1 MTVTARRLTDGAV
14 IAGLMAASAA
24 LSLATIAN
32 RPETTS
38 TAFLFQDEGL
48 NLVVADTLL
57 SGGSLYRDV
66 AYLYG
71 PIPAYLHA
79 GFAAVFGNTP
89 IAYVRLLVLI
99 SCLDVGL
106 AYALLRRAAGVPI
119 ATAMTVGGIFTLALI
134 PGSIVGGLTSSIYV
148 PLERTVLLLLALA
161 WEPPVARHVGRSL
174 LIGSIL
180 GMWQGV
186 RFGAAVVAG
195 GSILLIDA
203 TYLAASGISQS
214 ILRGWAR
221 SLGAIAAGF
230 VGLQLMWI
238 VCAFSTLPREMA
250 WDTVWPVYLLRSYSS
265 WVTPEIRWLQWL
277 GWRFMIAQY
286 LVPLTAAVL
295 GLVGLAGWVIAV
307 RRDANPG
314 LPGGVASAGAI
325 FIPLCFFGIGCFG
338 YFRTVFH
345 FRQFMWAL
353 IPAAAWQLQRR
364 GAALRIATAVLWA
377 PGTATMFRHAL
388 LSAAIAPPMVTVS
401 LPSGGTIAASPP
413 LAKRVEFLQKFIS
426 TETAG
431 APVMYLAGAGG
442 WYGAYKIPHATRHVW
457 FEGFDVIRP
466 YEEQAFLE
474 SLNRTAALIAC
485 DRIDKPWPSADGLPV
500 LPFPPPIADAI
511 RQRLVFWTSE
521 AGCRVY
527 RIR

>member
-1 MTVTARRLTDGAV
+1 MTVEARRLTDGAV

-38 TAFLFQDEGL
+38 TAYLFQDEGL

-66 AYLYG
+66 AFRYG
-71 PIPAYLHA
+71 PIPAYIHA
-79 GFAAVFGNTP
+79 GFAALFGNTP
-89 IAYVRLLVLI
+89 SAYLRLLVLI

-106 AYALLRRAAGVPI
+106 AYLLLRRAAGIPVAAAI
-119 ATAMTVGGIFTLALI
+119 TVGGIFTLALT
-134 PGSIVGGLTSSIYV
+134 PGSIVGGLTSSVYV
-148 PLERTVLLLLALA
+148 PLERTVLLLLALV
-161 WEPPVARHVGRSL
+161 WEPPVPRTVGRSA

-180 GMWQGV
+180 GTWQGV
-186 RFGAAVVAG
+186 RFGAAAVAG

-203 TYLAASGISQS
+203 LLIAAAGVSPSA
-214 ILRGWAR
+214 LRAWAR
-221 SLGAIAAGF
+221 SLAVIAAAFIGF
-230 VGLQLMWI
+230 ELIWI
-238 VCAFSTLPREMA
+238 VAAFSTLPSGIA

-277 GWRFMIAQY
+277 GWRFMVAQY

-295 GLVGLAGWVIAV
+295 GLAGLAGWVIAV
-307 RRDANPG
+307 RRDADRG
-314 LPGGVASAGAI
+314 LSGRVASAGAI
-325 FIPLCFFGIGCFG
+325 FIPLCFYGLGCLG

-353 IPAAAWQLQRR
+353 IPATAWALQRR
-364 GAALRIATAVLWA
+364 GTAARIATAVLWA
-377 PGTATMFRHAL
+377 PGAVTMFRHAL
-388 LSAAIAPPMVTVS
+388 LAAAITPPMVTVS
-401 LPSGGTIAASPP
+401 LPSGGTIAATPA
-413 LAKRVEFLQKFIS
+413 LAERIAFLKAFTS

-431 APVMYLAGAGG
+431 APVMYLAGGGG
-442 WYGAYKIPHATRHVW
+442 WYAAFKIPHATRHVW

-474 SLNRTAALIAC
+474 ALDRTAALIVC
-485 DRIDKPWPSADGLPV
+485 DRNDQPWPSAGGLPV
-500 LPFPPPIADAI
+500 LPFPPSIADAI
-511 RQRLVFWTSE
+511 RQRLVFWTSG

-527 RIR
+527 HIR